1 MQQAKLSDERLR
13 LALSLADVGVVDID
27 YRSDTAVADP
37 KAAELFDV
45 PLGQTLSRSVLWNRI
60 HPEDRAK
67 LEVAWEEPS
76 LRDSE
81 FSAEFRVVHDNGEV
95 RRLCVREKAFASTT
109 PGADR
114 NDFGVLV
121 VRDQPSAAGL
131 VETGAIQLPQHR
143 VADGSHRVNRSV
155 SSDPPDSQSDEKPS
169 VPAESEFF
177 QRAHQIEDTNRKL
190 RETLQKL
197 RESESRL
204 LMAAE
209 TTGFG
214 TYEYNIETQ
223 QSVWSSQLY
232 RIFGIDEGTPLI
244 GSKLLNH
251 IHEKDRDRF
260 LRLYHKAIQPGAS
273 ERHSIQFRIV
283 RPDGEV
289 RWVVDS
295 GRVLCD
301 NADDPQKSRRLIGTL
316 QDITEQK
323 DFEQSLK
330 RARRVAE
337 AANRSR
343 GEFLANMSHEIRTPM
358 TAILG
363 HADILKDHLRD
374 PDNVQ
379 AVETIRRNGAYLL
392 EIINDILD
400 LSKIDA
406 GKLEIEQERIQ
417 LDSLVADI
425 RSLMDV
431 RAKEKGLPLLV
442 EFAGLIPEII
452 ETDAV
457 RLRQILLNLLGNAI
471 KFTDRGKV
479 RLVVRYLGDKNQVQ
493 FDVIDTGIGISPDI
507 LQTLFQPFQQADNSS
522 TRSFGGTGLG
532 LAISRRLA
540 QALGGDVTV
549 QSKFGHGST
558 FSLTIHVGGS
568 VKLVE
573 PRLDISNDPETSMQ
587 HIELDGTVLVVD
599 DRRDIRFL
607 AQHFIEKAGGTVV
620 TATNGQE
627 AIELLQSTDPPPV
640 QVIVMDMQMPVMDGY
655 DAARH
660 LREHGCQLPIIA
672 LTANAMKSDR
682 QECLDAGCT
691 DYSTKPLD
699 GVKLVAMIDRWMG
712 TLHSTT

>member
-1 MQQAKLSDERLR
+1 MQQTKLDDERLR
-13 LALSLADVGVVDID
+13 LALSLAEVGVLDID
-27 YRSDTAVADP
+27 YQSDTIVADL
-37 KAAELFDV
+37 KAAELFDI
-45 PLGQTLSRSVLWNRI
+45 PMGQAISRSVLWDRV
-60 HPEDRAK
+60 HPEDRAE
-67 LEVAWEEPS
+67 LELAWDEAS
-76 LRDSE
+76 FRDSE
-81 FSAEFRVVHDNGEV
+81 FAAEYRVVHDNGEV
-95 RRLCVREKAFASTT
+95 QCVSVREKAFAKAT
-109 PGADR
+109 PGAER
-114 NDFGVLV
+114 HDFGVLV
-121 VRDQPSAAGL
+121 VRDTSTAQRDDDASDDSKNQVDPHAVAGDVGSAN
-131 VETGAIQLPQHR
+131 TSPIR
-143 VADGSHRVNRSV
+143 
-155 SSDPPDSQSDEKPS
+155 DPL
-169 VPAESEFF
+169 ESEFF
-177 QRAHQIEDTNRKL
+177 QRAHQVADTNRKL

-223 QSVWSSQLY
+223 RSVWSSQLY
-232 RIFGIDEGTPLI
+232 RIFGIEEGTPLI

-251 IHEKDRDRF
+251 IHVKDRDRF

-295 GRVLCD
+295 GRVLF
-301 NADDPQKSRRLIGTL
+301 DDDEASHKSRRLIGTL

-406 GKLEIEQERIQ
+406 GKLEIERERIQ

-431 RAKEKGLPLLV
+431 RAKEKELPLLV
-442 EFAGLIPEII
+442 EFEGLIPEMI

-471 KFTDRGKV
+471 KFTDRGKI
-479 RLVVRYLGDKNQVQ
+479 RLVVRYVSAEERIQ
-493 FDVIDTGIGISPDI
+493 FDVIDTGIGISPEI
-507 LQTLFQPFQQADNSS
+507 LSTLFQPFQQADNSS

-549 QSKFGHGST
+549 QSRFGHGST
-558 FSLTIHVGGS
+558 FSVTIHVGGS

-573 PRLDISNDPETSMQ
+573 PRLDISANDESTM
-587 HIELDGTVLVVD
+587 HHVNLNGTVLVVD

-627 AIELLQSTDPPPV
+627 AIEMLRSPDPPPV

-699 GVKLVAMIDRWMG
+699 GSKLIAMIDHWMG
-712 TLHSTT
+712 TLHPVS